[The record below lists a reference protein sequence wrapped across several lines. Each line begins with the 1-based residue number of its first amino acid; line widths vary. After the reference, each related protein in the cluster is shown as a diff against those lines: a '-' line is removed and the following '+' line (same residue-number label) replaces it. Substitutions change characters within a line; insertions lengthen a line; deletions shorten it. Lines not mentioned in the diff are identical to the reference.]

1 MRSWGLKQY
10 QALIERESVSESACD
25 YIQSIEMLEREEP
38 ATHNSNIFVGGE
50 EGGKKGGRIPTFMLI
65 SHGKCV
71 IFVQ

>member
-1 MRSWGLKQY
+1 
-10 QALIERESVSESACD
+10 
-25 YIQSIEMLEREEP
+25 MLEREEP